1 MTTIDAGRLSCI
13 QFEYG
18 AFSIETRML
27 LADYYKLLADRY
39 WIGKLFPTYV
49 EFTDYHWTM
58 ETFRFANFVC
68 VDRSRPD
75 LKLFAEGGAAPLTV
89 P

>member
-1 MTTIDAGRLSCI
+1 VSCI

-18 AFSIETRML
+18 AFSIETRVL

-39 WIGKLFPTYV
+39 WIGKLFPTHV
-49 EFTDYHWTM
+49 EFADYHWMM

-68 VDRSRPD
+68 VDRSRSD
-75 LKLFAEGGAAPLTV
+75 LKALAAADHRNGV
-89 P
+89 Q